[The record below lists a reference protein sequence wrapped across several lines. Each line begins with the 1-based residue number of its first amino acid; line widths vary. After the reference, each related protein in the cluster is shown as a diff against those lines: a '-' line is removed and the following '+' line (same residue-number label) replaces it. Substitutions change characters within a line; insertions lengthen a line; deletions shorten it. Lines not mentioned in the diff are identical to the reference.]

1 MMFKF
6 ELSDTIY
13 YLRDNKVHSA
23 PILARMWVEN
33 AHPDWN
39 DTFAQREMYQPF
51 GLSREVYA
59 TCHGIV
65 RAEEAYISPQ
75 ALAYSLIEGF

>member
-1 MMFKF
+1 MFKF

-13 YLRDNKVHSA
+13 YLRENKVHSA
-23 PILARMWVEN
+23 PVLTRMWVEN

-39 DTFAQREMYQPF
+39 STNAQKNTYQRF
-51 GLSREVYA
+51 GEGREVYV

-65 RAEEAYISPQ
+65 HADEAYTSPQ
-75 ALAYSLIEGF
+75 ALAYSLIEGL